1 MQEDRLPREQESSS
15 ASPGRATPT
24 EVAGQA
30 ELCLGDLVARAVL
43 EAVDTY
49 AVIMNEQRQIVA
61 ANPILIE
68 ALVREG
74 IADQQGGRVGEAIEC
89 IHRAEGP
96 DGCGTARAC
105 GRCGMM
111 DAVTA
116 AQRTGKAATSEWLI
130 SIRREDRWEA
140 REFNVRALP
149 LSVAGQGLM
158 LVTFQDISS
167 TKRRDALERVF
178 IHDLM
183 QSLEGLKGW
192 VDMLQGAGAEPAV
205 VAERVLDMAGHLKA
219 EVESQHR
226 LLLAESGE
234 VVVDL
239 RLVSP
244 EQILDRL
251 EESLAPE
258 ARARVLRLPSPAPME
273 PVRTDLAILC
283 RVVGNMVQ
291 NALEALPPGGQAK
304 LWYQVCSGRPT
315 FFVQNP
321 GCLAPEVV
329 DRVFQ
334 RSFSTKAA
342 RGRGLGTYAM
352 KVLGETVLGG
362 KVGFTTN
369 WEEGTRFHIELPG

>member
-1 MQEDRLPREQESSS
+1 
-15 ASPGRATPT
+15 GRATPT

-74 IADQQGGRVGEAIEC
+74 VADQQGSRVGEAIEC

-111 DAVTA
+111 DAVAA
-116 AQRTGKAATSEWLI
+116 AQRTGQAATSEWLI
-130 SIRREDRWEA
+130 SIRREGRWEA

-183 QSLEGLKGW
+183 HSLEGLQGW

-205 VAERVLDMAGHLKA
+205 VAERLLDVAGHLKA

-244 EQILDRL
+244 EQILGRL

-258 ARARVLRLPSPAPME
+258 ARARVLRLPSPAQTA

-283 RVVGNMVQ
+283 RVLGNMVQ

-304 LWYQVCSGRPT
+304 LWYQVCSGQPT

-321 GCLAPEVV
+321 GCMAPEVV

>member
-15 ASPGRATPT
+15 APPGRATPT

-30 ELCLGDLVARAVL
+30 DLCLGDLVARAVL

-61 ANPILIE
+61 ANPTLIE

-74 IADQQGGRVGEAIEC
+74 IADPQGIRVGEAIEC
-89 IHRAEGP
+89 VHRAEGP

-116 AQRTGKAATSEWLI
+116 AWQTRKAATSEWLI
-130 SIRREDRWEA
+130 SIRREGRWEA
-140 REFNVRALP
+140 REFSVRAMP

-183 QSLEGLKGW
+183 NSLEGLQGW
-192 VDMLQGAGAEPAV
+192 ADMLRGAGAEPAV
-205 VAERVLDMAGHLKA
+205 VAERVLEVAGHLKA

-244 EQILDRL
+244 EQILDQL
-251 EESLAPE
+251 EESLGPVAV
-258 ARARVLRLPSPAPME
+258 ARMLRLPSPAQTA
-273 PVRTDLAILC
+273 PVHTDPAILC
-283 RVVGNMVQ
+283 RVLGNMVQ
-291 NALEALPPGGQAK
+291 NALEALPQGGQAK
-304 LWYQVCSGRPT
+304 VWYQVCAGHPT

-321 GCLAPEVV
+321 GCLAPEIA